1 MSGLHGHL
9 DLLAGIDATG
19 RTALRR
25 QSFAA
30 PIHISKPHHDVGWL
44 VVNLASPAP
53 GLLAGD
59 RVNLRVDVECGAKL
73 RLTAPSANRIHA
85 MPEGH
90 AELVQTFRVANG
102 AALDVWPEYLIPQA
116 GARYHQRTRIEVAPG
131 GSLLWTETIAPGRA
145 AAGEIFAFTELRI
158 ATDLHIGSIHA
169 ARERYMLT
177 PGSATQRALL
187 RQFATPYYASL
198 LCAGPRLAAANDAVP
213 RIASS
218 CQGGGVLLGV
228 SRLAA
233 DAWAVKIVAG
243 SSPDLR
249 HAVAVV
255 RARLCAILEI
265 TSPSLR
271 RVTGESLPQLRL
283 SGCGTSDVN
292 AERRDFSTSPAPTT
306 AAV

>member
-1 MSGLHGHL
+1 MSLHGHL
-9 DLLAGIDATG
+9 DLLAAADTAG
-19 RTALRR
+19 RTVLRR

-30 PIHISKPHHDVGWL
+30 PIHISKPHRDAGWL

-59 RVNLRVDVECGAKL
+59 RVNVRVDVESGARL
-73 RLTAPSANRIHA
+73 MLTAPSANRIHA
-85 MPEGH
+85 MPAGH
-90 AELVQTFRVANG
+90 AELTQSFRVASG

-116 GARYHQRTRIEVAPG
+116 GARYRQRTRIEVAPG

-169 ARERYMLT
+169 LRERYVLT
-177 PGSATQRALL
+177 LGDALQRALL
-187 RQFATPYYASL
+187 RQFATPYYASV
-198 LCAGPRLAAANDAVP
+198 LCVSPCLAAANDAVP
-213 RIASS
+213 RIAAS
-218 CQGGGVLLGV
+218 CQGDGVLLGV

-249 HAVAVV
+249 QAVAVV
-255 RARLCAILEI
+255 RAQLCTALEI

-271 RVTGESLPQLRL
+271 RVTGESLPLPRPP
-283 SGCGTSDVN
+283 GCVTSDVD
-292 AERRDFSTSPAPTT
+292 ADDRVSATSPAPTT
-306 AAV
+306 AVV